1 MNLMPEIIDSTE
13 ENINASS
20 LNNNIEDKDT
30 EDILP
35 EPITKEIIPTN
46 EIFKDAPP
54 PVIAKPKRTRK
65 MTPAAL
71 ESLSK
76 ARAKA
81 METKKRNK
89 ELRLKGE
96 MLTPTEHKKK
106 VKEEQEEKKRPIV
119 NNVVHKTENIT
130 NTITHEDIQNIVE
143 KSTAKTL
150 DDYETKRKARKQE
163 KKLKNIKETQQKE
176 VKNTIQKAMG
186 YKMGE
191 EGFYGSCF

>member
-1 MNLMPEIIDSTE
+1 MEKLMPEIIDAKE
-13 ENINASS
+13 EEI
-20 LNNNIEDKDT
+20 IEDK
-30 EDILP
+30 EDEEILP
-35 EPITKEIIPTN
+35 EPIEKEIIPTN

-65 MTPAAL
+65 MTPQAL
-71 ESLSK
+71 ESLAK

-81 METKKRNK
+81 MESKKRNK
-89 ELRLKGE
+89 QLRLNGD
-96 MLTPTEHKKK
+96 MLTPTEHKQKIK
-106 VKEEQEEKKRPIV
+106 DEQEEKKRPIV

-150 DDYETKRKARKQE
+150 DDYEAKRKARKEE
-163 KKLKNIKETQQKE
+163 KKLKNIKQTQQAE

-186 YKMGE
+186 YKAGE
-191 EGFYGSCF
+191 EGFYGGCF